1 MLVCPHCHQFNAET
15 NKFCLYCGTPLVPP
29 APVEN
34 ELSSP
39 TSESAAKSSS
49 QQLGAKG
56 TAELAWSELGEMTWT
71 PDLLTAANSRPGD
84 QPPSPAN
91 LPPNPTE
98 ADSPQTETPV
108 SLPVAE
114 AYPGDDE
121 LTLIP
126 DAIDIQEISR
136 DLLTNFGSQS
146 EPISA
151 VVVYPCDSDS
161 PWLACERR
169 PDLPPVLEQDT
180 ERQEGAIFLDEENR
194 YRCLTSFSLDTTS
207 GRVEDTQPSRPTRV
221 LEFSQTLIQQADQ
234 FDLTQPQEMLT
245 QLQARPDAPTP
256 IVISYLSLRLLFSE
270 FVPRLQDAW
279 VGYGT
284 GQPGIHEPRQFVVL
298 QDRSQC
304 PSLWQ
309 AWQDP
314 ELDNGQ
320 LLAWMEEMID
330 LWPNLEAWGC
340 AASLLDEDNLCI
352 YGEGILAVRYLDFS
366 PLPDPSPQGLIA
378 LWQSLLSQAP
388 ASRQQAFQPLFVM
401 LQTQPQQTLADIQ
414 ALIEQLWETLQ
425 SDLINLGNSQDFDLK
440 NVVASLDAHW
450 QQDLNSTPAQAI
462 TEDSPTAVLPKQ
474 LVQLDTVGL
483 TDTGRQRH
491 HNEDFFLIDHRQHYC
506 GTSIGQKLQ
515 ARGLYVLCDG
525 MGGHAQGEV
534 ASSLAASTVFNF
546 FQEHWLEGEPLPED
560 EVIRQAIFAANQAIF
575 NHNEDQR
582 TIGSG
587 RMGTTL
593 VLALVHNQAVC
604 LAHVG
609 DSRAYRFTRRHG
621 LEQLSV
627 DHEVGQRDIKRGV
640 EPEIA
645 YARPDA
651 YQLTQAL
658 GPRGNDYLN
667 PDILTLEVT
676 DDTVFLLCSDGL
688 TDNDCLESHIESH
701 VAPLLSFD
709 SSLSKG
715 VRTLINLGNEHNGH
729 DNLTVIAIRMKLRS
743 ELDQIF

>member
-1 MLVCPHCHQFNAET
+1 MLVCPHCHNLNPET
-15 NKFCLYCGTPLVPP
+15 NKFCLYCGTSLVLP
-29 APVEN
+29 AGSDLNSIPEKNSAVE
-34 ELSSP
+34 
-39 TSESAAKSSS
+39 TSRKFDSRA
-49 QQLGAKG
+49 
-56 TAELAWSELGEMTWT
+56 TAELAWSELEEITWAPGLSSPVASQAEAAT
-71 PDLLTAANSRPGD
+71 PSQTSKQAELK
-84 QPPSPAN
+84 
-91 LPPNPTE
+91 NPTPLPVSE
-98 ADSPQTETPV
+98 ADP
-108 SLPVAE
+108 
-114 AYPGDDE
+114 DDDD

-126 DAIDIQEISR
+126 DAIDFQDIVPVAPVGEHAQ
-136 DLLTNFGSQS
+136 
-146 EPISA
+146 PIWS
-151 VVVYPCDSDS
+151 VVVYPCDPKS
-161 PWLACERR
+161 PWLTC
-169 PDLPPVLEQDT
+169 DTPPSPPILEQDT
-180 ERQEGAIFLDEENR
+180 QRQEGKIYLDPENR
-194 YRCLTSFSLDTTS
+194 YRCLTSFGLDTTL
-207 GRVEDTQPSRPTRV
+207 GRVEDTQAGQPTR
-221 LEFSQTLIQQADQ
+221 LSEFSQALVQDGDLY
-234 FDLTQPQEMLT
+234 DLTQPQAMLS
-245 QLQARPDAPTP
+245 QIQSQAKSPTP
-256 IVISYLSLRLLFSE
+256 VVISYLSLRLLFSE

-279 VGYGT
+279 VGDGT
-284 GQPGIHEPRQFVVL
+284 GQHGITEPRQFLVL

-330 LWPNLEAWGC
+330 LWPNLESWGC

-352 YGEGILAVRYLDFS
+352 YDEGILAVRHLDFS
-366 PLPDPSPQGLIA
+366 PLPDTPSQCLIK
-378 LWQSLLSQAP
+378 LWQSLLTQAP
-388 ASRQQAFQPLFVM
+388 PERQQAFQPLLVM
-401 LQTQPQQTLADIQ
+401 LQTKKQQTLPDIQ
-414 ALIEQLWETLQ
+414 ALLDQLWETLQ
-425 SDLINLGNSQDFDLK
+425 SDLINLGSSSEFDLQ
-440 NVVASLDAHW
+440 NVVANLDAHW
-450 QQDLNSTPAQAI
+450 QQDIDATQAQGI

-474 LVQLDTVGL
+474 LVQLDVMGL

-491 HNEDFFLIDHRQHYC
+491 HNEDFFLIDQRQHYS

-515 ARGLYVLCDG
+515 MRGLFVLCDG

-534 ASSLAASTVFNF
+534 ASSLAASTLFNF
-546 FQEHWLEGEPLPED
+546 FQEHWLDGEPLPED

-575 NHNEDQR
+575 NNNEDQR
-582 TIGSG
+582 TTGSG

-593 VLALVHNQAVC
+593 VLALVDNQEVC
-604 LAHVG
+604 VAHVG

-658 GPRGNDYLN
+658 GPRGNEYLN
-667 PDILTLEVT
+667 PDILTLNVT
-676 DDTVFLLCSDGL
+676 DDTLFLLCSDGL

-701 VAPLLSFD
+701 IAPLLSFD
-709 SSLSKG
+709 MSLSKG
-715 VRTLINLGNEHNGH
+715 VRTLVNLGNEHNGH

>member
-1 MLVCPHCHQFNAET
+1 MLVCPHCHQLNAET
-15 NKFCLYCGTPLVPP
+15 NKFCLYCGTSLVPP
-29 APVEN
+29 TPVEN
-34 ELSSP
+34 ELSSA
-39 TSESAAKSSS
+39 TSESTATSSS
-49 QQLGAKG
+49 QQPGLKG
-56 TAELAWSELGEMTWT
+56 TAELAWADLEEITWT
-71 PDLLTAANSRPGD
+71 PDLLTAADPRPGD
-84 QPPSPAN
+84 PPPPPAI
-91 LPPNPTE
+91 LQPNPTE
-98 ADSPQTETPV
+98 VESPQTETPI
-108 SLPVAE
+108 SSPVTE

-126 DAIDIQEISR
+126 DAIDIQEMNH
-136 DLLTNFGSQS
+136 DLLNPLGVQP

-151 VVVYPCDSDS
+151 VVVYPCDSAS
-161 PWLACERR
+161 FWLACKGM

-180 ERQEGAIFLDEENR
+180 QRQEGAIFLDEQHR

-207 GRVEDTQPSRPTRV
+207 GRVKDTQPNIPTGV
-221 LEFSQTLIQQADQ
+221 LAFSQALMEQADL

-245 QLQARPDAPTP
+245 QLEAQGNAPTP
-256 IVISYLSLRLLFSE
+256 VVISYLSLRLLFSE

-279 VGYGT
+279 VGYGP
-284 GQPGIHEPRQFVVL
+284 GQQGINELRQFVVL

-320 LLAWMEEMID
+320 LLAWLEEMID
-330 LWPNLEAWGC
+330 VWPHLEAWGC

-352 YGEGILAVRYLDFS
+352 YSDGILALRQLDFS
-366 PLPDPSPQGLIA
+366 PLPDPSPKCLIR

-388 ASRQQAFQPLFVM
+388 PPRQQAFQPLFVM

-425 SDLINLGNSQDFDLK
+425 SDLINLGSSHEYDLK
-440 NVVASLDAHW
+440 NVVANLDAHW
-450 QQDLNSTPAQAI
+450 QQDLNASPAQGI
-462 TEDSPTAVLPKQ
+462 SEDSPTAVLPKQ
-474 LVQLDTVGL
+474 LVQLDAIGL

-534 ASSLAASTVFNF
+534 ASSLAASTLFTF
-546 FQEHWLEGEPLPED
+546 FQEHWLEGESFPED

-575 NHNEDQR
+575 NNNEDQR

-593 VLALVHNQAVC
+593 VFALVHNQEVC

-658 GPRGNDYLN
+658 GPRGNEYLH
-667 PDILTLEVT
+667 PDLLTLEVT
-676 DDTVFLLCSDGL
+676 DDTLFLLCSDGL
-688 TDNDCLESHIESH
+688 TDNNCLESHIESH
-701 VAPLLSFD
+701 IAPLLSFD